1 MVSDDGGSS
10 RRGLLTGAGTT
21 LITAAGMVVLAG
33 CGSSAK
39 TGQKAVKQAGQPVQ
53 HADLALLNSLLDL
66 ERHTVD
72 AYTAGIPLLPR
83 PEAKMAQQFLSEE
96 LLHTGELLSLI
107 KAAGGPPPPRAA
119 SYDLGNP
126 TDAQQ
131 VLELLHGLE
140 RAQLNAYLYAIPRLS
155 PAPVRAA
162 AATILANDSQ
172 HIAILRQALGMVP
185 APSPFVT
192 GRE

>member
-1 MVSDDGGSS
+1 VVSDDDGSS
-10 RRGLLTGAGTT
+10 RRALLTGAGAT
-21 LITAAGMVVLAG
+21 LISAGTVALAG
-33 CGSSAK
+33 CSSNAK

-53 HADLALLNSLLDL
+53 RADLALLDSLLDL
-66 ERHTVD
+66 ERRTVA

-107 KAAGGPPPPRAA
+107 KAAGGLPPLRKA
-119 SYDLGNP
+119 SYDLGHP
-126 TDAQQ
+126 TDARQ
-131 VLELLHGLE
+131 VLQLLSDLE
-140 RAQLNAYLYAIPRLS
+140 RAQLNAYLYAIPRLR

-162 AATILANDSQ
+162 AATILSNDSQ
-172 HIAILRQALGMVP
+172 HIAILRQSLGLVP

>member
-1 MVSDDGGSS
+1 MVSDDDGSS
-10 RRGLLTGAGTT
+10 RRALLTGAGAT
-21 LITAAGMVVLAG
+21 LITAGTVALAG
-33 CGSSAK
+33 CGSTAR
-39 TGQKAVKQAGQPVQ
+39 TGQKAVKTAGQPVQ

-83 PEAKMAQQFLSEE
+83 PQAKMAQQFLSEE

-107 KAAGGPPPPRAA
+107 KAAGGPPPPRKA
-119 SYDLGNP
+119 SYDLGHP

-140 RAQLNAYLYAIPRLS
+140 RAQLSAYLYVIPRLS

-162 AATILANDSQ
+162 AATILSNDSQ
-172 HIAILRQALGMVP
+172 HIAILRQSLGMVP
-185 APSPFVT
+185 APSPFVS